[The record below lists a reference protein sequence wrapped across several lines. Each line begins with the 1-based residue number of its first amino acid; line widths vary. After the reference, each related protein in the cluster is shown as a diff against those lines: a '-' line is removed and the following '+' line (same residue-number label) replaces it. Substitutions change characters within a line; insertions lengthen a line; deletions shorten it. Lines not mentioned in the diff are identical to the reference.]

1 MKPKKM
7 KLTWSETN
15 KYEVEVEVPY
25 EKWEKFEDDSDA
37 FDWYYFEFGNGPS
50 RIVRPPKL
58 ISGEF
63 EPDSIVVKM
72 EEEEESQE

>member
-7 KLTWSETN
+7 KLMWSETN

-25 EKWEKFEDDSDA
+25 KEWEKFEDDSDA

-50 RIVRPPKL
+50 RVVRPPKM

-63 EPDSIVVKM
+63 EPASIRVKF
-72 EEEEESQE
+72 EGE